1 MLFIYIDESRSRS
14 AKIGL
19 NWRDP
24 SNKSNPSLRLLMMG
38 RLSPG
43 LRGCRCLKK
52 LREKMIPPI
61 RADLVASSIRS
72 KGVT

>member
-14 AKIGL
+14 AKIGKLFGL

-24 SNKSNPSLRLLMMG
+24 SNKSNPSLRLLMLG

-43 LRGCRCLKK
+43 LRCCDVEEVKG
-52 LREKMIPPI
+52 EDD
-61 RADLVASSIRS
+61 ATNRS
-72 KGVT
+72 